1 MLIYLITDKY
11 NHTFIIL
18 YDPIYNH
25 HQIKIWSIYKY
36 VFMSYL
42 LYYLI
47 HLRHI
52 YNHYF
57 FFYLL
62 IYQKIKIMKTFEYIE
77 FIPMLNVAQ
86 A

>member
-36 VFMSYL
+36 VFISYL

-47 HLRHI
+47 YFRVIEYIFFTKDLARHF

-57 FFYLL
+57 LFFFTL
-62 IYQKIKIMKTFEYIE
+62 ISK
-77 FIPMLNVAQ
+77 N
-86 A
+86 